1 MQATFKFCIMAKGK
15 KTGGRQK
22 GTPNK
27 ENPLKGYIRAHSLA
41 YFEPRVQTDPIT
53 GGSREIQRQRLAQDE
68 EGNVYKVID
77 LIPLTDSKGNPV
89 TMSDFEADMI
99 ALTPNERVNAELR
112 LLEFHT
118 PKLKAVDVD
127 MDVHGSVVTIE
138 DRLRELCGEDEEDD
152 D

>member
-1 MQATFKFCIMAKGK
+1 MAKGK

-53 GGSREIQRQRLAQDE
+53 GGSREIQRQRLVQDE

-77 LIPLTDSKGNPV
+77 LIPLTDHVSGLPLNI
-89 TMSDFEADMI
+89 SDFEADMI
-99 ALTPNERVNAELR
+99 ALSPNERVNAELR

-118 PKLKAVDVD
+118 PKMKAVEVD